1 MGLFDNLSQKITDAS
16 AKRKEAK
23 AEKKKQREQ
32 EDQEYEQLL
41 NTFLANKAT
50 QYSNIYF
57 DLKSNQILIGRRL
70 LSREYRLL
78 SFSDI
83 QTYDI
88 SQQDHNE
95 TETKSTSKKKHT
107 ITRFVAGGLIAG
119 PVGAVIGGVTGK
131 TKGHSNSVTKEYLDY
146 LGLSIMLKDGST
158 FAIPFLTQT
167 TKSDSYTAQNAYNE
181 LYDIMAII
189 KAGMNA
195 TKQQEENIADSSS
208 SNTSSLDEIKKLK
221 ELLDM
226 NAITQEEFEA
236 KKKELLNL

>member
-1 MGLFDNLSQKITDAS
+1 MGLFDNLSRKISDAS

-78 SFSDI
+78 NFSDI
-83 QTYDI
+83 ETYDI

-95 TETKSTSKKKHT
+95 TETTSTTKKKHT
-107 ITRFVAGGLIAG
+107 ITRAVAGGLIAG
-119 PVGAVIGGVTGK
+119 PVGAVVGGVTGK
-131 TKGHSNSVTKEYLDY
+131 TKGHANSVTKEYLDY

-167 TKSDSYTAQNAYNE
+167 TKSDSYTAQNAYND
-181 LYDIMAII
+181 LYDIIAVI

-195 TKQQEENIADSSS
+195 VKEKNEIISHSVQN
-208 SNTSSLDEIKKLK
+208 NSSLDEIKKLK

-226 NAITQEEFEA
+226 NAITQEEFDA

>member
-1 MGLFDNLSQKITDAS
+1 MGLFDNLSQKISDAS

-83 QTYDI
+83 ETYDI

-95 TETKSTSKKKHT
+95 TETTSTTKKKHT
-107 ITRFVAGGLIAG
+107 ITRAVAGGLIAG
-119 PVGAVIGGVTGK
+119 PVGAVVGGVTGK
-131 TKGHSNSVTKEYLDY
+131 TKGHANSVTKEYLDY

-167 TKSDSYTAQNAYNE
+167 TKSDSYTAQNAYND
-181 LYDIMAII
+181 LYDIIAVI

-195 TKQQEENIADSSS
+195 VKEKNEIISHSVQN
-208 SNTSSLDEIKKLK
+208 NSSLDEIKKLK

-226 NAITQEEFEA
+226 NAITQEEFDA